1 MHLTQREKEIAR
13 LVAIG
18 QSNKQ
23 IAQTLCISVQTVKN
37 ILHNV
42 FEKNDISSRTELA
55 IRWLGQPQG

>member
-1 MHLTQREKEIAR
+1 MELTQREKEIAR

-18 QSNKQ
+18 QSNKE

-42 FEKNDISSRTELA
+42 FEKNGIGSRTELA